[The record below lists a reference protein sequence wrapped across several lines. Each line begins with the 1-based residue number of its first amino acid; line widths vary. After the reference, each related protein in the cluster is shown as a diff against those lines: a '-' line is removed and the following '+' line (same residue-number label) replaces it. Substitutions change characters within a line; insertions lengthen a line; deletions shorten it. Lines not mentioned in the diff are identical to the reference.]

1 MITAS
6 MTSSSSCCCCNASR
20 KESFIKKK
28 ISKNFVIKRVLKK
41 NMWKNPIT
49 IHTNFAYE

>member
-41 NMWKNPIT
+41 KYVEKPNNDTHK
-49 IHTNFAYE
+49 FCL